1 MGSLSEM
8 EFESAP
14 KIFVSAVP
22 YVHGGSGLI
31 TSWECMRHTRKNIW
45 QSCAGARQTLRELV
59 KELILSSKTPEER
72 VCGGGSKETERV
84 QFLGQNVSCCS
95 GCGHEGKKKRAIRS
109 LQRDLYIKSSG
120 VPVPSLQNLMK
131 STY

>member
-22 YVHGGSGLI
+22 YVHGGSALI

-72 VCGGGSKETERV
+72 VCGVSKETERV
-84 QFLGQNVSCCS
+84 QLLGQNVSCCS
-95 GCGHEGKKKRAIRS
+95 NKNKNRAVRS
-109 LQRDLYIKSSG
+109 LQQDLYIKSSS
-120 VPVPSLQNLMK
+120 VLVPSLQNLMK
-131 STY
+131 STYY

>member
-72 VCGGGSKETERV
+72 VCGVSKETERV
-84 QFLGQNVSCCS
+84 QLLGQKVSCCS
-95 GCGHEGKKKRAIRS
+95 GCGHECKNRAVRS
-109 LQRDLYIKSSG
+109 LQQDLNIKSSG
-120 VPVPSLQNLMK
+120 VLVPSLQNLMK
-131 STY
+131 STC